1 MFPFD
6 DVIMQNGLRMKMYL
20 WDDDPFVDDLID
32 RYFENYDLPVFGW
45 EAEVDESQ
53 IRKLYTGR
61 RGPAKTS

>member
-1 MFPFD
+1 
-6 DVIMQNGLRMKMYL
+6 MQNGLRMKMYL
-20 WDDDPFVDDLID
+20 WDDDPVVDDLID

-53 IRKLYTGR
+53 TRKLYTGR